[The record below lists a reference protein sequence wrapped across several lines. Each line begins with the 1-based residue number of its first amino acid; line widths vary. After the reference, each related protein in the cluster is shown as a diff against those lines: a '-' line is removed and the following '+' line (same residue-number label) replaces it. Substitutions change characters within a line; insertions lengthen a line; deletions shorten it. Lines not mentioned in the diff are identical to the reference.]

1 MRRDISFP
9 PYNEEIVGSRIQKI
23 KTWGI
28 GGCPLRASVIMQV
41 DEEKREWRGK
51 VSPRIQKLVHE

>member
-1 MRRDISFP
+1 MRRAIYFP
-9 PYNEEIVGSRIQKI
+9 PYNEEIVGPRIQKI
-23 KTWGI
+23 KTGGI
-28 GGCPLRASVIMQV
+28 GGCPLRASVIMQF